1 MKLTITVKQAPL
13 GSHQMIGKQFS
24 FDESGGS
31 FGRSPDNDLVLPDP
45 NKYVSSRHGMVTFDN
60 GSFSIHDQ
68 SSNGLYADND
78 EAPIGK
84 GRSLLLKN
92 GTSLK
97 AGEYQM
103 EIGISADNVAPEISP
118 DFDEDA
124 PGERAP
130 PPSAN
135 GAAIEEL
142 ALELAVRLGVHGMSE
157 EKLRQ
162 MPEAV
167 TEVIRSCV
175 AGIMNV
181 LSSRRQVKN
190 QLNVDMTVIQG
201 ERNNALKFSAS
212 VDEAIERM
220 FVKNGE
226 EYLSPETALLEAFND
241 IADHQIAMMAAT
253 IQVHQRVVERFDP
266 QVLEPRLAADAKKG
280 GLFKGEP
287 RLWEEYKKHY
297 VDIANAGYHD
307 IHDEFVNEFSEAYT
321 EHLRKL
327 KQERG

>member
-1 MKLTITVKQAPL
+1 
-13 GSHQMIGKQFS
+13 MIGKQFS

-31 FGRSPDNDLVLPDP
+31 FGRSSDNDLVLPDP
-45 NKYVSSRHGMVTFDN
+45 NKYVSSRHGTLSFDN
-60 GSFSIHDQ
+60 GSFIIHDL
-68 SSNGLYADND
+68 SSNGLYADNA
-78 EAPIGK
+78 ETPIGK
-84 GRSLLLKN
+84 GRSVSLKN

-103 EIGISADNVAPEISP
+103 EVSISADAAAEAAPEP
-118 DFDEDA
+118 VEDKPAA
-124 PGERAP
+124 PAAQADAG
-130 PPSAN
+130 
-135 GAAIEEL
+135 GAVDQL
-142 ALELAVRLGVHGMSE
+142 ALDLAVRLGLNGMSE
-157 EKLRQ
+157 DRLKQ

-167 TEVIRSCV
+167 TEVVRSCV

-226 EYLSPETALLEAFND
+226 EYLAPETALVEAFND

-253 IQVHQRVVERFDP
+253 IQVHQKVVERFDP

-307 IHDEFVNEFSEAYT
+307 IHDEFVNEFSEAYK

>member
-1 MKLTITVKQAPL
+1 
-13 GSHQMIGKQFS
+13 MIGKQFS

-31 FGRSPDNDLVLPDP
+31 FGRSPDNDIVLPDP
-45 NKYVSSRHGMVTFDN
+45 NKYVSSRHGMVSFDN
-60 GSFSIHDQ
+60 GSFTVHDQ
-68 SSNGLYADND
+68 SSNGLYADD
-78 EAPIGK
+78 AEAPIGK
-84 GRSLLLKN
+84 GRSLVLKN

-97 AGEYQM
+97 AGEYQL
-103 EIGISADNVAPEISP
+103 EISISAGAVAPGAEA
-118 DFDEDA
+118 DHDEDA
-124 PGERAP
+124 PGAP
-130 PPSAN
+130 
-135 GAAIEEL
+135 AAMAATGDAPMEQL
-142 ALELAVRLGVHGMSE
+142 ALELAVRLGLHGMTE
-157 EKLRQ
+157 EKLKQ

-167 TEVIRSCV
+167 TDVVRGCV

-190 QLNVDMTVIQG
+190 QLNVDMTAIQG

-226 EYLSPETALLEAFND
+226 EYLAPETALVEAFND

-253 IQVHQRVVERFDP
+253 IQVHQKVVERFDP